1 MRLLLLPIATLF
13 VVVASVAAQAPSFE
27 RIDAHAHAAPPPV
40 AFREMLDWLK
50 IRIVNVTLVDPLAP
64 GFDKPEPQSSM
75 AAGIS
80 AKSGGRIAWAAPFD
94 PAGFESAGWPEG
106 EKRRLAADFA
116 RGAVAVKMYKN
127 IGLHLKSASGQYV
140 LPDDPAFAP
149 VLDAIAASG
158 VTLFTH
164 LAEPRSSWLPLD
176 AADPHYGYYKA
187 NPDWHMFQHPERPR
201 WEAIIAARDRMLAA
215 HPKLR
220 VIGCHLGSMEHDVD
234 EVARRLDRYPNL
246 AVDTAARLAD
256 LKRQPRDKVR
266 AFMIRYQDRVLWG
279 TDALELKWDDP
290 AGAIARW
297 EAAYQREWQFFSGDL
312 ALPAPVLRKIF
323 RENAL
328 RWIPGL
334 AAQPG
339 AQALPAVDQV
349 LARYLNAMGGE
360 AALRKI
366 TTRGA
371 AGSIFVSTYGAYG
384 EYREVGKAPRSY
396 RRTFRFPGYAS
407 LDRAY
412 DGARAWEEGPDHGFE
427 LLSGPR
433 LAEVRRQAEFHL
445 PLSLR
450 GLYPRLTVKGRGRID
465 EFDAVILEGQ
475 TASGEM
481 DELWFEDGTGLL
493 LAIDSTETFA
503 NGVAQRVRYQYEDYR
518 MVDGVAVPHQI
529 RYESPRLIWVVTRQ
543 VAFNVPLEDSV
554 FQPPEQKD

>member
-1 MRLLLLPIATLF
+1 MLWLARSIAVLLALAAPAK
-13 VVVASVAAQAPSFE
+13 AQAPAFE
-27 RIDAHAHAAPPPV
+27 RIDAHAHVAPPPP
-40 AFREMLDWLK
+40 AFLEMMDRLK
-50 IRIVNVTLVDPLAP
+50 VRLLNVTLVDPLAP
-64 GFDKPEPQSSM
+64 GFDKPEPQSTM

-80 AKSGGRIAWAAPFD
+80 AKSAGRIAWAAPFD
-94 PAGFESAGWPEG
+94 PAGFESAAWAET

-127 IGLHLKSASGQYV
+127 IGLHLKSGEGNFV
-140 LPDDPAFAP
+140 LPDHPAFAP
-149 VLDAIAASG
+149 VLDAIATGG

-176 AADPHYGYYKA
+176 PADPHHGYYKA
-187 NPDWHMFQHPERPR
+187 NTDWHMFQHPERPR
-201 WEAIIAARDRMLAA
+201 WESIIAARDRVLAA

-220 VIGCHLGSMEHDVD
+220 IVGCHLGSMEHDVD
-234 EVARRLDRYPNL
+234 EVARRLDRYPNF
-246 AVDTAARLAD
+246 AVDTAARLTD

-279 TDALELKWDDP
+279 TDAMELKWNNP
-290 AGAIARW
+290 PGAIARW
-297 EAAYQREWQFFSGDL
+297 EAAYQREWQFFARDL
-312 ALPAPVLRKIF
+312 ALPQPVLRKIF
-323 RENAL
+323 HDNAL

-334 AAQPG
+334 AAP
-339 AQALPAVDQV
+339 AAPQALPTPDQV

-384 EYREVGKAPRSY
+384 EYREVEKAPRSF

-407 LDRAY
+407 LDRAF
-412 DGARAWEEGPDHGFE
+412 DGLRAWEEGPDHGFE

-433 LAEVRRQAEFHL
+433 LTEVRRQAEFHL
-445 PLSLR
+445 PLNLR
-450 GLYPRLTVKGRGRID
+450 GLYPRLTVMGRGRID
-465 EFDAVILEGQ
+465 EFDAIILDARTE
-475 TASGEM
+475 SGET
-481 DELWFEDGTGLL
+481 DQLWFDNSTGLL

-503 NGVAQRVRYQYEDYR
+503 NGVAQRVRYQFEDYR
-518 MVDGVAVPHQI
+518 KVDGVPVPHQI

-543 VAFNVPLEDSV
+543 VAFNVPVEDSV